1 MFIHNTQNRAYH
13 CLKVTFTTHQ
23 SKRKRG
29 DKNEEGGSSEG
40 GWLEADEPSGVDK
53 PSRAIG
59 LSGIV
64 LPLGTF

>member
-29 DKNEEGGSSEG
+29 EKTKEERQKGAGQKQTDLRGQTSL
-40 GWLEADEPSGVDK
+40 LERSGCQE
-53 PSRAIG
+53 
-59 LSGIV
+59 
-64 LPLGTF
+64 